1 MTNLEQIKSE
11 LRSLDVEV
19 LQINIQ
25 KDMFLQVHIYK
36 RWDYK

>member
-25 KDMFLQVHIYK
+25 KDMFL
-36 RWDYK
+36 